1 MKFFTRYVLWL
12 HRRWPRVSPL
22 FIALLLVSACAPTIP
37 FTATKLPIDVQALIP
52 PDWTPVD
59 GLKTVN
65 VDGDSEAEYLLFY
78 RYNVQKGKEKQAP
91 IGGVIFD
98 AETDAVSGMAR
109 LVPHQLL
116 PDFSPGKGQ
125 GFLAEDR
132 TPELKAY
139 DVNGDGTNMELAIFG
154 YGRDPAFPSYLTVFR
169 WAGAEGAKAYQV
181 VHHFY
186 GDGGIYVDAVASG
199 PIPRVVE
206 KTRLNDRSLMSK
218 RAEYVRQGDGYKL
231 TTTSLDFTY
240 DIPDVPYY
248 PEAAVLS
255 YYLLRNSGHSDQADK
270 LLVPED
276 SRTTLQSSLALSAE
290 AVPSSSFT
298 VPPSDLQVLPLSI
311 SYSGEATMA
320 ETSALGGT
328 SGALP
333 AARLF
338 TTDVTVDVIENGQQG
353 SRVWRVVNIPEPGR
367 NGEPHWRLLGQH

>member
-1 MKFFTRYVLWL
+1 MKFFTRCARWL
-12 HRRWPRVSPL
+12 HRRLPRLSPL
-22 FIALLLVSACAPTIP
+22 FIVLLLVSACAPTIP
-37 FTATKLPIDVQALIP
+37 FTAAKLPIDVQALIP
-52 PDWTPVD
+52 TDWTPIN
-59 GLKTVN
+59 GIQTLN
-65 VDGDSEAEYLLFY
+65 IDGDNEAEYLLFY
-78 RYNVQKGKEKQAP
+78 RYDVQKGKEAQAP

-98 AETDAVSGMAR
+98 AEMDAVSGMAR

-132 TPELKAY
+132 TPNWKAY

-154 YGRDPAFPSYLTVFR
+154 YGRDPAFPSYLTIFR
-169 WAGAEGAKAYQV
+169 WAGAEGAKSYQV
-181 VHHFY
+181 VQHFY
-186 GDGGIYVDAVASG
+186 GDGGISVDPSTSG

-231 TTTSLDFTY
+231 AATSLDFTY

-255 YYLLRNSGHSDQADK
+255 YYLLRNSGHPDQADK
-270 LLVPED
+270 LLLPEG
-276 SRTTLQSSLALSAE
+276 SRAALQGSLSLSAE
-290 AVPSSSFT
+290 AIPSSSFT
-298 VPPSDLQVLPLSI
+298 VPPSDQQAVPVSV
-311 SYSGEATMA
+311 SYPGEATLA
-320 ETSALGGT
+320 QTSALSGT

-333 AARLF
+333 AVRLF
-338 TTDVTVDVIENGQQG
+338 TADVTVDVIENGQQG

-367 NGEPHWRLLGQH
+367 NGEPHWLLLGQH